1 MRVPKSGRHLCG
13 VHTQA
18 GQVTGIGPMCMRA
31 REKGAGF
38 PWARV
43 TEEARDG
50 VTFTHLTEEV
60 REMYP
65 DVPSVWALALPFAL
79 SSSVNTD

>member
-1 MRVPKSGRHLCG
+1 MKRSGLGGPSACVVAAKRAVGG
-13 VHTQA
+13 VT
-18 GQVTGIGPMCMRA
+18 
-31 REKGAGF
+31 F
-38 PWARV
+38 FLWARV